1 MSHTINDILQWIG
14 VGLVVCAAIGWMV
27 WKKTR
32 PACHKPDAMC
42 SGCALADSCKTKKDN
57 K

>member
-27 WKKTR
+27 WKKTL